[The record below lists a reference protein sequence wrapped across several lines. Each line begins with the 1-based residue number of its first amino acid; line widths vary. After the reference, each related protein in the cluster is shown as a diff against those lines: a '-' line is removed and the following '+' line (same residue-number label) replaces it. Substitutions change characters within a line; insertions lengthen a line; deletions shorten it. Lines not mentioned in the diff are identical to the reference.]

1 MPTIYL
7 DMDGVLADF
16 NTAARLHFNASKEE
30 QAAAD
35 AAGRWPRERWT
46 TIREQTHFYR
56 TLPKMPQA
64 DELVALARRFRDELG
79 WDLKILTAIP
89 HNNDMHEV
97 FQDKFEWMQEYYPD
111 IKMHFGPYSEDKQR
125 HARPGDILVDD
136 RVSNC
141 TEWAAAHG
149 IAVKVNSG
157 RYQEALDRLANIF
170 YDIEASMLTD

>member
-16 NTAARLHFNASKEE
+16 NTAARLHFNASREE

-35 AAGRWPRERWT
+35 AAGRWPKERWA
-46 TIREQTHFYR
+46 TIRDQAHFYR

-79 WDLKILTAIP
+79 WDLRVLTAIP

-97 FQDKFEWMQEYYPD
+97 FQDKFEWMGEYYPD
-111 IKMHFGPYSEDKQR
+111 IKLHFGPYSADKHR
-125 HARPGDILVDD
+125 HANPGDILVDD

-157 RYQEALDRLANIF
+157 RYQEALDRLTNIF

>member
-16 NTAARLHFNASKEE
+16 NTAARTFFNASREE

-35 AAGRWPRERWT
+35 AAGRWPKERWA
-46 TIREQTHFYR
+46 TIRECTHFYR

-64 DELVALARRFRDELG
+64 DELVALARRFRDELD

-89 HNNDMHEV
+89 QNNDMHEA
-97 FQDKFEWMQEYYPD
+97 FQDKFEWIQEYYPD
-111 IKMHFGPYSEDKQR
+111 IKMHFGPYSQDKQF

-136 RVSNC
+136 RTSNC

-149 IAVKVNSG
+149 TAVKVNSG
-157 RYQEALDRLANIF
+157 RYQEALDRLTAIF
-170 YDIEASMLTD
+170 YDAEASLLID